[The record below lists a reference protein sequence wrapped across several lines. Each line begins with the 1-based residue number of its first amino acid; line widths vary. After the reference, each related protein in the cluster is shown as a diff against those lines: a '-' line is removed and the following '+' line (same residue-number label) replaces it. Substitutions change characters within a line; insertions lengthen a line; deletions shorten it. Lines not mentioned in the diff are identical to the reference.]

1 VAEPRWEDIK
11 LLYEALAAVDA
22 TDRVD
27 RLHALSPDLRDALQ
41 SLLASGDEGP
51 AARKASSARPPGTP
65 ANFDVIPTLPAH
77 HDTST
82 APDRIGPYRI
92 IRVVGEGGMGIVYEA
107 EQEAPVRRR
116 VALKLVKWGMD
127 TTSVIGRFESERQA
141 LALMSHP
148 NIAGVY
154 DAGATEQGRP
164 YFAMEYV
171 RGVPIT
177 EYCDTHRL
185 TIRERVDLF
194 VQVCHGVQHAHQKG
208 IIHRDI
214 KPSNVLVA
222 IEGDR
227 PIPKIIDFGVAKAT
241 LQRLTEHTIH
251 TEYGQLIG
259 TPEYMSP
266 EQAEMTNLDIDTRTD
281 VYSLGVLLFE
291 LLVGAQPFES
301 SALRAGGPA
310 EIQRRIRETDPPRPS
325 QKVHDLGDVASS
337 SAVNRRA
344 DVPTLVRQLRGD
356 LDWIVLKAL
365 ERDRTRRYGS
375 AAEFSADIQR
385 HFQNEPVLARPPSR
399 IYRLAK
405 FVRRHRSA
413 VVATAAVVAALL
425 AGTAVAVIQA
435 NRAVRAEAVAT
446 ERRQKAD
453 ALISFMVGDLRE
465 QLTAIGRLD
474 VLDAAAAESLEYF
487 AALDLRDT
495 DSASLGTYGKALQF
509 IGLVRIDQGKP
520 QESLAAFERA
530 RALAEEL
537 TRREPA
543 NADFWHQRSDAVSN
557 LGEAYWELKQEART
571 LAYMSEAADHLRRA
585 IELNPGNDEYRLGL
599 AISYNNLGAVNT
611 RLRHL
616 DAALDWFDRA
626 ADVTDDLLE
635 RRPDSAEYIGQKVES
650 ASWLGEL
657 YMLLGRF
664 TTAVEWHEQEITLRN
679 RLVAVTDDPHHRA
692 RLADA
697 HGHYARTLATTGA
710 HERAVGTQREHTR
723 LYAELR
729 AHDPTNM
736 MWRHS
741 HEFGLAQLAEYE
753 FDAGDVGTATRRI
766 GASSHA
772 LLALLRSAPDNVTW
786 LEAQASVDIILARI
800 AFHSRSPE
808 SLVHARRALERLR
821 PLLEEETVRP
831 TVLRTYLRA
840 AIVAGEGYVRHGDPH
855 AARRLGE
862 DALDRL
868 TRWGNPRSVFDAAY
882 RVLLLRQLDR
892 LDEARDGMK
901 QLSGVG
907 FNDPFYRSMLEARTP
922 ATG

>member
-1 VAEPRWEDIK
+1 MAEPRWQDVK
-11 LLYEALAAVDA
+11 LLYEALVAADV
-22 TDRVD
+22 TDRLD
-27 RLHALSPDLRDALQ
+27 RLHALDPGFRDALR
-41 SLLASGDEGP
+41 SLLAAADEQPAGP
-51 AARKASSARPPGTP
+51 SPERSRDAPT
-65 ANFDVIPTLPAH
+65 NLDVLPTLPAH
-77 HDTST
+77 PNPSKP
-82 APDRIGPYRI
+82 PDRVGPYRI

-127 TTSVIGRFESERQA
+127 TASVIGRFESERQA

-164 YFAMEYV
+164 YFAMEFV
-171 RGVPIT
+171 RGLPIT

-194 VQVCHGVQHAHQKG
+194 VQVCRGVQHAHQKG

-241 LQRLTEHTIH
+241 LQRLTEHTLY

-266 EQAEMTNLDIDTRTD
+266 EQAEMTTLDIDTRTD

-291 LLVGAQPFES
+291 LLVGTQPYES

-310 EIQRRIRETDPPRPS
+310 ELRRRIRETDPPRPS
-325 QKVHDLGDVASS
+325 QKVHALGEVAST
-337 SAVNRRA
+337 SAASRRM
-344 DVPTLVRQLRGD
+344 DVPSLVRQLRGD

-375 AAEFSADIQR
+375 AAELSADIQR

-399 IYRLAK
+399 TYRLTK
-405 FVRRHRSA
+405 FVRRHRPA
-413 VVATAAVVAALL
+413 VIATAAVVASLL

-435 NRAVRAEAVAT
+435 NRAVDAEAVAT
-446 ERRQKAD
+446 ERRRQAD

-465 QLTAIGRLD
+465 QLAAIGRLD
-474 VLDAAAAESLEYF
+474 VLDAVAAESLKYF
-487 AALDLRDT
+487 AGMDLRDA
-495 DSASLGTYGKALQF
+495 DSASLGTYGHALQF

-530 RALAEEL
+530 AALAEEL

-543 NADFWHQRSDAVSN
+543 NAAFWHQRSDAASN
-557 LGEAYWELKQEART
+557 LGEAYWELKQESRT
-571 LAYMSEAADHLRRA
+571 LAYMSEAADHLKRA
-585 IELNPGNDEYRLGL
+585 IELNPSNDEYRLGL
-599 AISYNNLGAVNT
+599 AINYNNLGAVNT

-616 DAALDWFDRA
+616 DAALGWFDRA
-626 ADVTDDLLE
+626 ADVTDNLLQ
-635 RRPDSAEYIGQKVES
+635 RRPDSAEYIGQQVES

-664 TTAVEWHEQEITLRN
+664 ATAMEWHEKEIALRR
-679 RLVAVTDDPHHRA
+679 RLLAATGDPLHRA

-697 HGHYARTLATTGA
+697 HGHYARTLATTAA
-710 HERAVGTQREHTR
+710 HERAIGIQREHTR

-729 AHDPTNM
+729 AHDPTNL

-753 FDAGDVGTATRRI
+753 FDAGDVRTATRRI
-766 GASSHA
+766 DASSRA
-772 LLALLRSAPDNVTW
+772 MLALLGSAPDNVTW
-786 LEAQASVDIILARI
+786 VEAQASADIILARI
-800 AFHSRSPE
+800 AFASRPDE
-808 SLVHARRALERLR
+808 SLVHAGRALQRLR
-821 PLLEEETVRP
+821 PLLEAETVRP

-840 AIVAGEGYVRHGDPH
+840 AIVAAE
-855 AARRLGE
+855 ASFRRRDAPAGRTLSK

-868 TRWGNPRSVFDAAY
+868 TRAGNPQSVFDAAY
-882 RVLLLRQLDR
+882 RVLLLGQLDR
-892 LDEARDGMK
+892 SGEARDLVER
-901 QLSGVG
+901 LSAAG
-907 FNDPFYRSMLEARTP
+907 FNDPFYRSMLEPRRSAE
-922 ATG
+922 